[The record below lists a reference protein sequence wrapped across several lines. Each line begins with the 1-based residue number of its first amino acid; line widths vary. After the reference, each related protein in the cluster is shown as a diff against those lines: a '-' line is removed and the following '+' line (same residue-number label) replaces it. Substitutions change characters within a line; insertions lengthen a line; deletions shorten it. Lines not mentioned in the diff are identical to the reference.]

1 MTKLTIKYITVLQM
15 RVFQLF
21 GNYMTESQASESHRG
36 YIENQLV
43 KRSKRFCCLYSV
55 QEVNIE

>member
-1 MTKLTIKYITVLQM
+1 M